1 MKCIL
6 PGIIILIFIVSGCD
20 VRNKD
25 RKSIGTNI
33 KEDSLHSTSVMI
45 IDSAYDFGTKTEGE
59 TVEFSY
65 RFKNSGDYPLV
76 VNNVSASCGC
86 TVPEKPEEP
95 VQPGETGYIKVKF
108 NSEGRKGEVHKTVT
122 VQSNANPEFPQ
133 LVLKGHVT
141 PKTN

>member
-1 MKCIL
+1 MKYIL
-6 PGIIILIFIVSGCD
+6 LGSFILGILVSGCD

-25 RKSIGTNI
+25 KKGIGTNI
-33 KEDSLHSTSVMI
+33 KEDSLRSTSVMI
-45 IDSAYDFGTKTEGE
+45 IDSAYDFGTKTDGE
-59 TVEFSY
+59 IVEFSY

-76 VNNVSASCGC
+76 VTNVSASCGC
-86 TVPEKPEEP
+86 TIPEKPEEP

-108 NSEGRKGEVHKTVT
+108 NSTGRQGEVHKTVT